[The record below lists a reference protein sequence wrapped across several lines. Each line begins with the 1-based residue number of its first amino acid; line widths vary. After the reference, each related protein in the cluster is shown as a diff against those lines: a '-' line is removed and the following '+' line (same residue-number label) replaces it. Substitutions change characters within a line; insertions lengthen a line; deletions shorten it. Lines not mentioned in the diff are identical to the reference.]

1 VFLSVGHD
9 EYWSGDQRANV
20 EAARDAGTHL
30 GFFSG
35 NEVFWKTRW
44 EAGIDASGA
53 SYRTLVSYK
62 ETHENNVVDPA
73 NPIWTGTWRD
83 PRFSPPADGGRPE
96 NELTGTIFFVN
107 AGATT
112 EIRVPAADGNMRF
125 WRNTRAANQ
134 SGGATEVL
142 ADSTL
147 GYEWDV
153 DLDNGFRP
161 PGLIRLSTTTVGNA
175 PILLDY
181 GSTYGNGLATHHLTL
196 YKHQSGALVF
206 GAGTVQWSW
215 GLDDNHDR
223 NGGPPDAAM
232 QQATVNLLADMNT
245 QPGTLQAGL
254 SPASSS
260 TDATTPTSEISQPTG
275 GSNVPVGVTVN
286 VSGTASDSGGGVVGG
301 VEVSVDGGAT
311 WHPAAGRE
319 SWSYSWTPQSEG
331 PVSILSRAVDD
342 SGNLEVAGPGVQV
355 SVGDGDTTPPS
366 VVGVSPGGGAVDIA
380 IGTTVTATFDE
391 AMDPASIDGTTVVL
405 QDGGGTAV
413 PATVAYDAG
422 TLTATLTPSAA
433 LDPSTTYTATVQG
446 SNPGGPPVVTDAAGN
461 ALVNDESWSFT
472 TAAPDS
478 SGCPCSFWDDTVTPT
493 LLQDPDTSALELGL
507 KFQSDSDG
515 QIVGIR
521 FYKSTANTGTHLA
534 NLWSSTGQ
542 SLAQATFTNETGSGW
557 QTVLFA
563 TPVSITANTTYVAS
577 YHTAVGAYSV
587 DENYFAGSGFSNGS
601 LRALFDGEQGGNGV
615 YQYGASS
622 FPTNTFRSSNY
633 WVDVLFV
640 PTAGP

>member
-1 VFLSVGHD
+1 
-9 EYWSGDQRANV
+9 
-20 EAARDAGTHL
+20 
-30 GFFSG
+30 
-35 NEVFWKTRW
+35 
-44 EAGIDASGA
+44 
-53 SYRTLVSYK
+53 
-62 ETHENNVVDPA
+62 
-73 NPIWTGTWRD
+73 
-83 PRFSPPADGGRPE
+83 
-96 NELTGTIFFVN
+96 
-107 AGATT
+107 
-112 EIRVPAADGNMRF
+112 
-125 WRNTRAANQ
+125 
-134 SGGATEVL
+134 
-142 ADSTL
+142 
-147 GYEWDV
+147 
-153 DLDNGFRP
+153 
-161 PGLIRLSTTTVGNA
+161 
-175 PILLDY
+175 
-181 GSTYGNGLATHHLTL
+181 
-196 YKHQSGALVF
+196 
-206 GAGTVQWSW
+206 
-215 GLDDNHDR
+215 
-223 NGGPPDAAM
+223 
-232 QQATVNLLADMNT
+232 
-245 QPGTLQAGL
+245 
-254 SPASSS
+254 
-260 TDATTPTSEISQPTG
+260 
-275 GSNVPVGVTVN
+275 
-286 VSGTASDSGGGVVGG
+286 
-301 VEVSVDGGAT
+301 
-311 WHPAAGRE
+311 
-319 SWSYSWTPQSEG
+319 
-331 PVSILSRAVDD
+331 
-342 SGNLEVAGPGVQV
+342 
-355 SVGDGDTTPPS
+355 
-366 VVGVSPGGGAVDIA
+366 
-380 IGTTVTATFDE
+380 
-391 AMDPASIDGTTVVL
+391 VVL